1 MYIKSRFA
9 TGCLIER
16 DVGFEK
22 IRKKFKKRLD
32 KSEISAKLNSTQ
44 QKQAKVCVMIER
56 FG

>member
-9 TGCLIER
+9 TGCLVEKTS
-16 DVGFEK
+16 GLKK
-22 IRKKFKKRLD
+22 IRKIFKKQLD
-32 KSEISAKLNSTQ
+32 KSESSAKLNSTQ